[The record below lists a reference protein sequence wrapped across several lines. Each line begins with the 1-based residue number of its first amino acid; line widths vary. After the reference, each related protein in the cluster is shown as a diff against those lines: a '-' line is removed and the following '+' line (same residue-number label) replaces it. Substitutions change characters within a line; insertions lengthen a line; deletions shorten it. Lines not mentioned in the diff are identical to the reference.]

1 MLLVSTELFI
11 TTDFQRRW
19 VNELTEA
26 GPFFSGFSERSDE
39 LSKFPQE
46 NIEKLIKMGYT
57 TLTLPKEFGGGGITV
72 TDMVLF
78 QETIARFDS
87 ATALAIGW
95 HQGVIGELYENRKW
109 TEEQLAQFS
118 EAVQQGALVNRSVT
132 EAQTGSPTRGGR
144 PQTTAV
150 RTESGWMISG
160 EKTFTTMA
168 PALTHILVSV
178 WIEEKQKTG
187 FFLLPSDANGLSIRD
202 TWHMISM
209 RGTESQTL
217 VLDQVIATDDQ
228 LVEVNEAPRGNNQNG
243 WLLHIPA
250 CYMGIAQAARDYA
263 VHFAAT
269 YQPNSLNE
277 PIASLFSIQT
287 QIGKMDLELIK
298 ARHLLY
304 DIARIYDD
312 PARRV
317 HLQNELGVAKSIVT
331 NSAIEIVNLAMRI
344 VGAKSLEMSNPLQRY
359 YRDVRAGLH
368 NPPMDDMT
376 ITKLAQA
383 AISGQQ

>member
-1 MLLVSTELFI
+1 MSTELFI

-26 GPFFSGFSERSDE
+26 GPFFSSFSEPSDR
-39 LSKFPQE
+39 LSKFPKE
-46 NIEKLIKMGYT
+46 NIQKLVEMGYT
-57 TLTLPKEFGGGGITV
+57 SLILPEQYGGAGIKV

-78 QETIARFDS
+78 QETIAKFDS
-87 ATALAIGW
+87 SSALAIGW
-95 HQGVIGELYENRKW
+95 HQATVGNIFEKSLW
-109 TEEQLAQFS
+109 SPEQLDHFS
-118 EAVQQGALVNRSVT
+118 EVIQNGALVNRSAT

-144 PQTTAV
+144 PHTTAE
-150 RTESGWMISG
+150 RSENGWIITG

-168 PALTHILVSV
+168 PALTHFLVLAWV
-178 WIEEKQKTG
+178 EDKQSTG
-187 FFLLPSDANGLSIRD
+187 FFLIPRESVGLSIKE
-202 TWHMISM
+202 TWHTISM

-217 VLDQVIATDDQ
+217 VLEQVHVDPEQ
-228 LVEVNEAPRGNNQNG
+228 LVELDQAGSSRNTQNG

-250 CYMGIAQAARDYA
+250 CYLGIAQAARDYA

-269 YQPNSLNE
+269 YQPNSMNE
-277 PIASLFSIQT
+277 PISSLFNIQT

-304 DIARIYDD
+304 DIAGIYDN
-312 PARRV
+312 PERRI

-344 VGAKSLEMSNPLQRY
+344 VGAKSLELSNPLQRY

-376 ITKLAQA
+376 ITKLAHA
-383 AISGQQ
+383 AISGRQ

>member
-1 MLLVSTELFI
+1 MSTELFI

-26 GPFFSGFSERSDE
+26 GPFFSSFSEQSDE

-46 NIEKLIKMGYT
+46 NIEKLIEMGYT
-57 TLTLPKEFGGGGITV
+57 TLTLPKEFGGEGITV
-72 TDMVLF
+72 TDMVLL

-150 RTESGWMISG
+150 RIENGWVISG

-187 FFLLPSDANGLSIRD
+187 FFLLPSDTNGLSIKD
-202 TWHMISM
+202 TWHVISM

-217 VLDQVIATDDQ
+217 VLDQVEATDDQ
-228 LVEVNEAPRGNNQNG
+228 LVEVNDAPRGNNQNG

-277 PIASLFSIQT
+277 PIASLFNIQT

>member
-1 MLLVSTELFI
+1 MSTELFI

-19 VNELTEA
+19 VNDLTEA
-26 GPFFSGFSERSDE
+26 GPFFSSFSEQSDR
-39 LSKFPQE
+39 LSKFPKE
-46 NIEKLIKMGYT
+46 NIEKLVEMGFT
-57 TLTLPKEFGGGGITV
+57 ALTLPEQYGGAGASV
-72 TDMVLF
+72 SDMVLF
-78 QETIARFDS
+78 QETLARYDS

-95 HQGVIGELYENRKW
+95 HQGVVGELYENRKW
-109 TEEQLAQFS
+109 TEEQLALFA
-118 EAVQQGALVNRSVT
+118 EEIKNGALVNRTVT

-144 PQTTAV
+144 PQTAAV
-150 RTESGWMISG
+150 RSENGWVISG

-168 PALTHILVSV
+168 PVLTHFLVSS
-178 WIEEKQKTG
+178 WIEEKQQVG
-187 FFLLPSDANGLSIRD
+187 FFLIPRNAKGLSIKE
-202 TWHMISM
+202 TWHVVSM
-209 RGTESQTL
+209 RGTESHTL
-217 VLDQVIATDDQ
+217 VLDHVAAEDRQ
-228 LVEVNEAPRGNNQNG
+228 LVELNDGPRGSKING

-250 CYMGIAQAARDYA
+250 CYLGIAQAARDYA

-277 PIASLFSIQT
+277 PIASLFNVQT

-304 DIARIYDD
+304 DVAAIYDD
-312 PARRV
+312 PARRI
-317 HLQNELGVAKSIVT
+317 HLQNELGAAKSIVT

-344 VGAKSLEMSNPLQRY
+344 VGAKSLELSNPLQRY

-376 ITKLAQA
+376 ISKLAQA
-383 AISGQQ
+383 AIEQQQ

>member
-1 MLLVSTELFI
+1 MSTELFI

-26 GPFFSGFSERSDE
+26 GPFFSSFSERSDQ
-39 LSKFPQE
+39 LSKFPKE
-46 NIEKLIKMGYT
+46 NIEKLVEMGYT
-57 TLTLPKEFGGGGITV
+57 TLTLPKEFGGASSTV

-78 QETIARFDS
+78 QETLARFDS

-95 HQGVIGELYENRKW
+95 HQGVVGELYESRKW
-109 TEEQLAQFS
+109 TKEQLSQFS
-118 EAVQQGALVNRSVT
+118 EAIQQGALVNRSVT
-132 EAQTGSPTRGGR
+132 ETQTGSPTRGGQ
-144 PQTTAV
+144 PQTTAI
-150 RTESGWMISG
+150 RTNNGWVISG

-187 FFLLPSDANGLSIRD
+187 FFLLPSTTAGLSIRD

-217 VLDQVIATDDQ
+217 VLDQVEATDEQ

-277 PIASLFSIQT
+277 PIASLFNIQT

-304 DIARIYDD
+304 DIAGIYDD
-312 PARRV
+312 PARRA

-344 VGAKSLEMSNPLQRY
+344 VGAKSLELSNPLQRY

-383 AISGQQ
+383 AISEQR

>member
-26 GPFFSGFSERSDE
+26 GPFFSSFSERSDE
-39 LSKFPQE
+39 LSKFPLE
-46 NIEKLIKMGYT
+46 NIEKLINMGYT
-57 TLTLPKEFGGGGITV
+57 TLTLPKEFGGAGTTV

-95 HQGVIGELYENRKW
+95 HQGVVGELYENRKW

-118 EAVQQGALVNRSVT
+118 EAIQQGALVNRSVT

-150 RTESGWMISG
+150 RTNNGWMISG

-187 FFLLPSDANGLSIRD
+187 FFLLPSDTAGLSIRD

-217 VLDQVIATDDQ
+217 VLDQVVATDDQ

-263 VHFAAT
+263 VHFAST

>member
-1 MLLVSTELFI
+1 MSTELFI

-26 GPFFSGFSERSDE
+26 GPFFSSFSERSDE
-39 LSKFPQE
+39 LSKFPLE
-46 NIEKLIKMGYT
+46 NIEKLINMGYT
-57 TLTLPKEFGGGGITV
+57 TLTLPKEFGGAGTTV

-95 HQGVIGELYENRKW
+95 HQGVVGELYENRKW

-118 EAVQQGALVNRSVT
+118 EAIQQGALVNRSVT

-150 RTESGWMISG
+150 RTNNGWMISG

-187 FFLLPSDANGLSIRD
+187 FFLLPSDTAGLSIRD

-217 VLDQVIATDDQ
+217 VLDQVVATDDQ

-263 VHFAAT
+263 VHFAST

>member
-1 MLLVSTELFI
+1 MSTELFI

-26 GPFFSGFSERSDE
+26 GPFFSSFSERSDE
-39 LSKFPQE
+39 LSKFPLE

-57 TLTLPKEFGGGGITV
+57 TLTLPKEFGGAGTTV

-95 HQGVIGELYENRKW
+95 HQGVVGELYENRKW

-118 EAVQQGALVNRSVT
+118 EAIQQGALVNRSVT

-150 RTESGWMISG
+150 RTNNGWMISG

-187 FFLLPSDANGLSIRD
+187 FFLLPSDTAGLSIRD

-217 VLDQVIATDDQ
+217 VLDQVVATDDQ

-263 VHFAAT
+263 VHFAST

-376 ITKLAQA
+376 ITKLRR
-383 AISGQQ
+383 QQLVGNND

>member
-1 MLLVSTELFI
+1 MSTELFI

-19 VNELTEA
+19 VNQLTEA
-26 GPFFSGFSERSDE
+26 GPFFSSFSEQSDE
-39 LSKFPQE
+39 HSKFPKE
-46 NIEKLIKMGYT
+46 NIDKLVKMGYT
-57 TLTLPKEFGGGGITV
+57 TLTLPKELGGAGITV

-95 HQGVIGELYENRKW
+95 HQGVVGELYESRKW

-118 EAVQQGALVNRSVT
+118 EAIQQGALVNRSVT

-150 RTESGWMISG
+150 RTENGWVISG

-187 FFLLPSDANGLSIRD
+187 FFLLPSDTAGLSIRD

-217 VLDQVIATDDQ
+217 VLNQVEATDDQ
-228 LVEVNEAPRGNNQNG
+228 LVEVNEAQRGNNQNG

-312 PARRV
+312 RTRRV

-344 VGAKSLEMSNPLQRY
+344 VGAKSLELSNPLQRY

-383 AISGQQ
+383 AISEQQ

>member
-1 MLLVSTELFI
+1 MSTELFI

-19 VNELTEA
+19 VNDLTEA
-26 GPFFSGFSERSDE
+26 GPFFSSFSERSDR
-39 LSKFPQE
+39 LSKFPKE
-46 NIEKLIKMGYT
+46 NIEKLVEMGFT
-57 TLTLPKEFGGGGITV
+57 ALTLPEQYGGAGASV
-72 TDMVLF
+72 SDMVLF
-78 QETIARFDS
+78 QETLARYDS

-95 HQGVIGELYENRKW
+95 HQGVVGELYENRKW
-109 TEEQLAQFS
+109 TAEQLAQFA
-118 EAVQQGALVNRSVT
+118 EEIKNGALVNRTVT

-150 RTESGWMISG
+150 RSQNGWVISG

-168 PALTHILVSV
+168 PVLTHFLVSS
-178 WIEEKQKTG
+178 WIEEKQQVG
-187 FFLLPSDANGLSIRD
+187 FFLIPRNSKGLSIKE
-202 TWHMISM
+202 TWHVVSM
-209 RGTESQTL
+209 RGTESHTL
-217 VLDQVIATDDQ
+217 VLDHVAAEDQQ
-228 LVEVNEAPRGNNQNG
+228 LVELNDGPRGSKING

-250 CYMGIAQAARDYA
+250 CYLGIAQAARDYA

-277 PIASLFSIQT
+277 PIASLFNVQT

-304 DIARIYDD
+304 DVAAIYDN

-317 HLQNELGVAKSIVT
+317 HLQNELGAAKSIVT

-344 VGAKSLEMSNPLQRY
+344 VGAKSLELSNPLQRY

-376 ITKLAQA
+376 ISKLAQA
-383 AISGQQ
+383 AIEQQQ

>member
-1 MLLVSTELFI
+1 MSTELFI

-26 GPFFSGFSERSDE
+26 GPFFSSFSEQSDRQ
-39 LSKFPQE
+39 SKFPKE
-46 NIEKLIKMGYT
+46 NIQKLVEMGYT
-57 TLTLPKEFGGGGITV
+57 SLILPKQFGGAGIKV

-87 ATALAIGW
+87 STALAIGW
-95 HQGVIGELYENRKW
+95 HQATAGEIFEKTIW
-109 TEEQLAQFS
+109 SAEQLTHFS
-118 EAVQQGALVNRSVT
+118 EAIQNGALVNRSAT
-132 EAQTGSPTRGGR
+132 EVQSGSPTRGGR
-144 PQTTAV
+144 PQTEAV
-150 RTESGWMISG
+150 RFENGWIITG

-168 PALTHILVSV
+168 PVLTHFLVSAWV
-178 WIEEKQKTG
+178 EEKQRVG
-187 FFLLPSDANGLSIRD
+187 FFLIPREADGLSIKE
-202 TWHMISM
+202 TWHTISM

-217 VLDQVIATDDQ
+217 VLEQVKVQDQQ
-228 LVEVNEAPRGNNQNG
+228 LVELNELRPGSKQNG

-250 CYMGIAQAARDYA
+250 CYLGIAQAARDYA
-263 VHFAAT
+263 VHFAST
-269 YQPNSLNE
+269 YQPNSMNE
-277 PIASLFSIQT
+277 PIASLFNIQT

-304 DIARIYDD
+304 DIAGIYDN
-312 PARRV
+312 PERRI

-344 VGAKSLEMSNPLQRY
+344 VGAKSLELSNPLQRH

>member
-1 MLLVSTELFI
+1 MSTELFI

-19 VNELTEA
+19 VDQLTEA
-26 GPFFSGFSERSDE
+26 GPFFSSFSEQSDE
-39 LSKFPQE
+39 LSKFPKE
-46 NIEKLIKMGYT
+46 NIEKLVKMGYT
-57 TLTLPKEFGGGGITV
+57 TLTLPKEFGGAGITV

-95 HQGVIGELYENRKW
+95 HQGVVGELYESRKW

-118 EAVQQGALVNRSVT
+118 EAIQQGALVNRSVT
-132 EAQTGSPTRGGR
+132 EAQTGSPTRGGQ
-144 PQTTAV
+144 PQTTAS
-150 RTESGWMISG
+150 RTKNGWVISG

-187 FFLLPSDANGLSIRD
+187 FFLLPSDTAGLSIRD
-202 TWHMISM
+202 TWHTISM

-217 VLDQVIATDDQ
+217 VLDQVEATADQ
-228 LVEVNEAPRGNNQNG
+228 LVEVNEAPRGNKQNG

-317 HLQNELGVAKSIVT
+317 YLQNELGVAKSIVT

-344 VGAKSLEMSNPLQRY
+344 VGAKSLELSNPLQRH

>member
-1 MLLVSTELFI
+1 MSTELFI

-19 VNELTEA
+19 VDQLTEA
-26 GPFFSGFSERSDE
+26 GPFFSSFSEQSDE
-39 LSKFPQE
+39 LSKFPKE
-46 NIEKLIKMGYT
+46 NIEKLVKMGYT
-57 TLTLPKEFGGGGITV
+57 TLTLPKEFGGAGITV

-95 HQGVIGELYENRKW
+95 HQGVVGELYESRKW

-118 EAVQQGALVNRSVT
+118 EAIQQGALVNRSVT
-132 EAQTGSPTRGGR
+132 EAQTGSPTRGGQ
-144 PQTTAV
+144 PQTTAL
-150 RTESGWMISG
+150 RTKNGWVISG

-187 FFLLPSDANGLSIRD
+187 FFLLPSDTAGLSIRD
-202 TWHMISM
+202 TWHTISM

-217 VLDQVIATDDQ
+217 VLDQVEATADQ
-228 LVEVNEAPRGNNQNG
+228 LVEVNEAPRGNKQNG

-317 HLQNELGVAKSIVT
+317 YLQNELGVAKSIVT

-344 VGAKSLEMSNPLQRY
+344 VGAKSLELSNPLQRH

>member
-1 MLLVSTELFI
+1 MSTELFI

-19 VNELTEA
+19 VNELTAA
-26 GPFFSGFSERSDE
+26 GPFFSSFSERSDE
-39 LSKFPQE
+39 LSKFPKE
-46 NIEKLIKMGYT
+46 NIEKLVEMGYT
-57 TLTLPKEFGGGGITV
+57 TLTLPKEFGGAGSTV

-95 HQGVIGELYENRKW
+95 HQGVVGELYESRKW
-109 TEEQLAQFS
+109 TDEQLSGFS
-118 EAVQQGALVNRSVT
+118 EVIRQGALVNRAVT

-144 PQTTAV
+144 PETTAV
-150 RTESGWMISG
+150 RTANGWMITG

-187 FFLLPSDANGLSIRD
+187 FFLLPRETKGISIKE

-217 VLDQVIATDDQ
+217 VLDTVHATDDQ
-228 LVEVNEAPRGNNQNG
+228 LVEVNDAPRGNKQNG

-263 VHFAAT
+263 VHFAST

-277 PIASLFSIQT
+277 PISSLFNIQT

-304 DIARIYDD
+304 DIAGIYDD
-312 PARRV
+312 PDRRV

-344 VGAKSLEMSNPLQRY
+344 VGAKSLELSNPLQRY

-383 AISGQQ
+383 AISEQR

>member
-1 MLLVSTELFI
+1 MSTELFI

-26 GPFFSGFSERSDE
+26 GPFFSSFSEQSDR
-39 LSKFPQE
+39 LSKFPKE
-46 NIEKLIKMGYT
+46 NIKKLVEMGYT
-57 TLTLPKEFGGGGITV
+57 ALTLPKEFGGAGITV

-95 HQGVIGELYENRKW
+95 HQGVVGELYESRKW
-109 TEEQLAQFS
+109 TEEQLTQFS
-118 EAVQQGALVNRSVT
+118 EAIQQGALVNRSVT

-144 PQTTAV
+144 PQTNAV
-150 RTESGWMISG
+150 RTADGWVITG

-178 WIEEKQKTG
+178 WIEEKQKVG
-187 FFLLPSDANGLSIRD
+187 FFLLPRESEGLSIKE

-217 VLDQVIATDDQ
+217 VLDQVKAAPDQ
-228 LVEVNEAPRGNNQNG
+228 LVEVNDAPRGDKQNG
-243 WLLHIPA
+243 WILHIPS
-250 CYMGIAQAARDYA
+250 CYLGIAQAARDYA
-263 VHFAAT
+263 VQFAST

-304 DIARIYDD
+304 DIAGIYDN

-344 VGAKSLEMSNPLQRY
+344 VGAKSLELSNPLQRY

-383 AISGQQ
+383 AIDGQK

>member
-26 GPFFSGFSERSDE
+26 GPFFSSFSERSDE
-39 LSKFPQE
+39 LSKFPLE

-57 TLTLPKEFGGGGITV
+57 TLTLPKEFGGAGTTV

-95 HQGVIGELYENRKW
+95 HQGVVGELYENRKW

-118 EAVQQGALVNRSVT
+118 EAIQQGALVNRSVT
-132 EAQTGSPTRGGR
+132 EAQTGSPTRGGQ

-150 RTESGWMISG
+150 RTNNGWMISG

-187 FFLLPSDANGLSIRD
+187 FFLLPSDTAGLSIRD

-217 VLDQVIATDDQ
+217 VLDQVVATDDQ

-263 VHFAAT
+263 VHFAST

>member
-1 MLLVSTELFI
+1 MSTELFI

-19 VNELTEA
+19 VDQLTEA
-26 GPFFSGFSERSDE
+26 GPFFSSFSEQSDE
-39 LSKFPQE
+39 LSKFPKE
-46 NIEKLIKMGYT
+46 NIEKLVKMGYT
-57 TLTLPKEFGGGGITV
+57 TLTLPKEFGGAGITV

-95 HQGVIGELYENRKW
+95 HQGVVGELYESRKW

-118 EAVQQGALVNRSVT
+118 EAIQQGALVNRSVT
-132 EAQTGSPTRGGR
+132 EAQTGSPTRGGQ
-144 PQTTAV
+144 PQTTAI
-150 RTESGWMISG
+150 RTKNGWVISG

-168 PALTHILVSV
+168 PALTHILVSA

-187 FFLLPSDANGLSIRD
+187 FFLLPSDTAGLSIRD

-217 VLDQVIATDDQ
+217 VLDQVEATADQ
-228 LVEVNEAPRGNNQNG
+228 LVEVNEAPRGNKQNG

-312 PARRV
+312 PTRRI

-344 VGAKSLEMSNPLQRY
+344 VGAKSLELSNPLQRY

>member
-1 MLLVSTELFI
+1 MSTELFI

-19 VNELTEA
+19 VDQLTEA
-26 GPFFSGFSERSDE
+26 GPFFSSFSEQSDE
-39 LSKFPQE
+39 LSKFPKE
-46 NIEKLIKMGYT
+46 NIEKLVKMGYT
-57 TLTLPKEFGGGGITV
+57 TLTLPKEFGGAGITV

-95 HQGVIGELYENRKW
+95 HQGVVGELYESRKW

-118 EAVQQGALVNRSVT
+118 EAIQQGALVNRSVT
-132 EAQTGSPTRGGR
+132 EAQTGSPTRGGQ
-144 PQTTAV
+144 PQTTAS
-150 RTESGWMISG
+150 RTKNGWVISG

-187 FFLLPSDANGLSIRD
+187 FFLLPSDTAGLSIRD
-202 TWHMISM
+202 TWHTISM

-217 VLDQVIATDDQ
+217 VLDQVEATADQ
-228 LVEVNEAPRGNNQNG
+228 LVEVNEASRGNKQNG

-317 HLQNELGVAKSIVT
+317 YLQNELGVAKSIVT

-344 VGAKSLEMSNPLQRY
+344 VGAKSLELSNPLQRH

>member
-1 MLLVSTELFI
+1 MSTELFI

-19 VNELTEA
+19 VNDLTEA
-26 GPFFSGFSERSDE
+26 GPFFSSFSELSDR
-39 LSKFPQE
+39 LSKFPKE
-46 NIEKLIKMGYT
+46 NIEKLVEMGFT
-57 TLTLPKEFGGGGITV
+57 ALTLPEQYGGAGASV
-72 TDMVLF
+72 SDMVLF
-78 QETIARFDS
+78 QETLARYDS

-95 HQGVIGELYENRKW
+95 HQGVVGELYENRKW
-109 TEEQLAQFS
+109 TAEQLAQFA
-118 EAVQQGALVNRSVT
+118 EEIKNGALVNRTVT

-150 RTESGWMISG
+150 RSKNGWVISG

-168 PALTHILVSV
+168 PVLTHFLVSS
-178 WIEEKQKTG
+178 WIEEKQQVG
-187 FFLLPSDANGLSIRD
+187 FFLIPRISKGLSIKE
-202 TWHMISM
+202 TWHVVSM
-209 RGTESQTL
+209 RGTESHTL
-217 VLDQVIATDDQ
+217 VLDHVAAEDQQ
-228 LVEVNEAPRGNNQNG
+228 LVELNDGPRGSKING

-250 CYMGIAQAARDYA
+250 CYLGIAQAARDYA

-277 PIASLFSIQT
+277 PIASLFNVQT

-304 DIARIYDD
+304 DVAAIYDN

-317 HLQNELGVAKSIVT
+317 HLQNELGAAKSIVT

-344 VGAKSLEMSNPLQRY
+344 VGAKSLELSNPLQRY

-376 ITKLAQA
+376 ISKLAQA
-383 AISGQQ
+383 AIEQQQ

>member
-1 MLLVSTELFI
+1 MSTELFI

-26 GPFFSGFSERSDE
+26 GPFFSSFSERSDE
-39 LSKFPQE
+39 LSKFPLE

-57 TLTLPKEFGGGGITV
+57 TLTLPKEFGGAGTTV

-95 HQGVIGELYENRKW
+95 HQGVVGELYENRKW

-118 EAVQQGALVNRSVT
+118 EAIQQGALVNRSVT

-150 RTESGWMISG
+150 RTNNGWMISG

-187 FFLLPSDANGLSIRD
+187 FFLLPSDTAGLSIRD

-217 VLDQVIATDDQ
+217 VLDQVVATDDQ

-263 VHFAAT
+263 VHFAST

>member
-1 MLLVSTELFI
+1 MSTELFI

-19 VNELTEA
+19 VNQLTEA
-26 GPFFSGFSERSDE
+26 GPFFSSFSEQSDE
-39 LSKFPQE
+39 LSKFPKE
-46 NIEKLIKMGYT
+46 NIEKLVKMGYT
-57 TLTLPKEFGGGGITV
+57 TLTLPKELGGAGITV

-95 HQGVIGELYENRKW
+95 HQGVVGELYESRKW

-118 EAVQQGALVNRSVT
+118 EAIQQGALVNRSVT

-150 RTESGWMISG
+150 RTENGWVISG

-187 FFLLPSDANGLSIRD
+187 FFLLPSDTAGLSIRD

-217 VLDQVIATDDQ
+217 VLNQVEATDNQ

-312 PARRV
+312 RARRV

-344 VGAKSLEMSNPLQRY
+344 VGAKSLELSNPLQRY

>member
-1 MLLVSTELFI
+1 MSTELFI

-26 GPFFSGFSERSDE
+26 GPFFSSFSEQSDT
-39 LSKFPQE
+39 LSKFPKE
-46 NIEKLIKMGYT
+46 NIQKLVEMGYT
-57 TLTLPKEFGGGGITV
+57 TLTLPKEFGGEGISV

-95 HQGVIGELYENRKW
+95 HQGVVGELYENRKW
-109 TEEQLAQFS
+109 TVEQLAHFS
-118 EAVQQGALVNRSVT
+118 EAVQQGALINRSVT

-144 PQTTAV
+144 PQTTAT
-150 RTESGWMISG
+150 RSAGGWVISG

-168 PALTHILVSV
+168 PALTHFLVSV
-178 WIEEKQKTG
+178 WIEEKQQIG
-187 FFLLPSDANGLSIRD
+187 FFLIPRESEGLSIKE
-202 TWHMISM
+202 TWHTISM

-217 VLDQVIATDDQ
+217 VLDDVKATDDQ
-228 LVEVNEAPRGNNQNG
+228 LVEVNEAPRGNKLNG

-250 CYMGIAQAARDYA
+250 CYLGIAQAARDYA

-269 YQPNSLNE
+269 YQPNSLDE
-277 PIASLFSIQT
+277 PIASLFNIQT

-304 DIARIYDD
+304 DIASIYDD
-312 PARRV
+312 EARRV
-317 HLQNELGVAKSIVT
+317 HLQNELGAAKSIVT

-344 VGAKSLEMSNPLQRY
+344 VGAKSLELSNPLQRH

-376 ITKLAQA
+376 ITKLAHA
-383 AISGQQ
+383 AINEQK

>member
-19 VNELTEA
+19 VNQLTEA
-26 GPFFSGFSERSDE
+26 GPFFSSFSEQSDE
-39 LSKFPQE
+39 LSKFPKE
-46 NIEKLIKMGYT
+46 NIEKLVKMGYT
-57 TLTLPKEFGGGGITV
+57 TLTLPKELGGAGITV

-95 HQGVIGELYENRKW
+95 HQGVVGELYESRKW

-118 EAVQQGALVNRSVT
+118 EAIQQGALVNRSVT

-150 RTESGWMISG
+150 RTENGWVISG

-187 FFLLPSDANGLSIRD
+187 FFLLPSDTAGLSIRD

-217 VLDQVIATDDQ
+217 VLNQVEATDNQ

-312 PARRV
+312 RARRV

-344 VGAKSLEMSNPLQRY
+344 VGAKSLELSNPLQRY

>member
-19 VNELTEA
+19 VNQLTEA
-26 GPFFSGFSERSDE
+26 GPFFSSFSEQSDE
-39 LSKFPQE
+39 LSKFPKE
-46 NIEKLIKMGYT
+46 NIEKLVKMGYT
-57 TLTLPKEFGGGGITV
+57 TLTLPKELGGAGITV

-95 HQGVIGELYENRKW
+95 HQGVVGELYESRKW

-118 EAVQQGALVNRSVT
+118 EAIQQGALVNRSVT

-150 RTESGWMISG
+150 RTENGWVISG

-187 FFLLPSDANGLSIRD
+187 FFLLPSDTAGLSIRD

-217 VLDQVIATDDQ
+217 VLNQVEATDDQ

-312 PARRV
+312 RARRV

-344 VGAKSLEMSNPLQRY
+344 VGAKSLELSNPLQRY

>member
-1 MLLVSTELFI
+1 MSTELFI

-26 GPFFSGFSERSDE
+26 GPFFSSFSERSDE
-39 LSKFPQE
+39 LSKFPLE

-57 TLTLPKEFGGGGITV
+57 TLTLPKEFGGAGTTV

-95 HQGVIGELYENRKW
+95 HQGVVGELYENRKW

-118 EAVQQGALVNRSVT
+118 EAIQQGALVNRSVT
-132 EAQTGSPTRGGR
+132 EAQTGSPTRGGQ

-150 RTESGWMISG
+150 RTNNGWMISG

-187 FFLLPSDANGLSIRD
+187 FFLLPSDTAGLSIRD

-217 VLDQVIATDDQ
+217 VLDQVVATDDQ

-263 VHFAAT
+263 VHFAST

>member
-26 GPFFSGFSERSDE
+26 GPFFSSFSERSDE
-39 LSKFPQE
+39 LSKFPLE

-57 TLTLPKEFGGGGITV
+57 TLTLPKEFGGAGTTV

-95 HQGVIGELYENRKW
+95 HQGVVGELYENRKW

-118 EAVQQGALVNRSVT
+118 EAIQQGALVNRSVT

-150 RTESGWMISG
+150 RTNNGWMISG

-187 FFLLPSDANGLSIRD
+187 FFLLPSDTAGLSIRD

-217 VLDQVIATDDQ
+217 VLDQVVATDDQ

-263 VHFAAT
+263 VHFAST

>member
-1 MLLVSTELFI
+1 MSTELFI

-19 VNELTEA
+19 VNKLTEA
-26 GPFFSGFSERSDE
+26 GPFFSSFSEPSDM
-39 LSKFPQE
+39 LAKFPKESIQ
-46 NIEKLIKMGYT
+46 KLVDMGFT
-57 TLTLPKEFGGGGITV
+57 TLTLPTEFGGEGCTV
-72 TDMVLF
+72 TDMILF
-78 QETIARFDS
+78 QETLARFDS

-95 HQGVIGELYENRKW
+95 HQGVVGELYESRKW
-109 TEEQLAQFS
+109 NEVQLKQFS
-118 EAVQQGALVNRSVT
+118 EAITTGALVNRSVT

-144 PQTTAV
+144 PQTTAT
-150 RTESGWMISG
+150 RTAAGWTISG

-168 PALTHILVSV
+168 PALTHFLVSV
-178 WIEEKQKTG
+178 WIDEIQQTG
-187 FFLLPSDANGLSIRD
+187 FFLIPRSSNGLSIKD
-202 TWHMISM
+202 TWHTISM

-217 VLDQVIATDDQ
+217 VLDQVHVTDEQ
-228 LVEVNEAPRGNNQNG
+228 LVEVNDSPRGNKQNG

-250 CYMGIAQAARDYA
+250 CYLGIAQAARDYS

-277 PIASLFSIQT
+277 PIASLFNIQT

-304 DIARIYDD
+304 DIAGIYDD
-312 PARRV
+312 SARRV

-344 VGAKSLEMSNPLQRY
+344 VGAKSLELSNPLQRY

-376 ITKLAQA
+376 ITKLAHA
-383 AISGQQ
+383 AISEQQ

>member
-1 MLLVSTELFI
+1 MSTELFI

-19 VNELTEA
+19 VNDLTEA
-26 GPFFSGFSERSDE
+26 GPFFSSFSEQSDR
-39 LSKFPQE
+39 LSKFPKE
-46 NIEKLIKMGYT
+46 NIEKLVEMGFT
-57 TLTLPKEFGGGGITV
+57 ALTLPEQYGGDGASV
-72 TDMVLF
+72 SDMVLF
-78 QETIARFDS
+78 QETLARYDS

-95 HQGVIGELYENRKW
+95 HQGVVGELYENRKW
-109 TEEQLAQFS
+109 TAEQLAQFA
-118 EAVQQGALVNRSVT
+118 EEIKNGALVNRTVT

-150 RTESGWMISG
+150 RSKNGWVISG

-168 PALTHILVSV
+168 PVLTHFLVSS
-178 WIEEKQKTG
+178 WIEEKQQVG
-187 FFLLPSDANGLSIRD
+187 FFLIPRNSKGLSIKE
-202 TWHMISM
+202 TWHVVSM
-209 RGTESQTL
+209 RGTESHTL
-217 VLDQVIATDDQ
+217 VLDHVAAEDQQ
-228 LVEVNEAPRGNNQNG
+228 LVELNDGPRGSKING

-250 CYMGIAQAARDYA
+250 CYLGIAQAARDYA

-277 PIASLFSIQT
+277 PIASLFNVQT

-304 DIARIYDD
+304 DVAAIYDN

-317 HLQNELGVAKSIVT
+317 HLQNELGAAKSIVT

-344 VGAKSLEMSNPLQRY
+344 VGAKSLELSNPLQRY

-376 ITKLAQA
+376 ISKLAQA
-383 AISGQQ
+383 AIEQQQ

>member
-1 MLLVSTELFI
+1 MSTELFI

-19 VNELTEA
+19 VNQLTEA
-26 GPFFSGFSERSDE
+26 GPFFSSFSEQSDE
-39 LSKFPQE
+39 LSKFPKE
-46 NIEKLIKMGYT
+46 NIEKLVKMGYT
-57 TLTLPKEFGGGGITV
+57 TLTLPKELGGAGITV

-95 HQGVIGELYENRKW
+95 HQGVVGELYESRKW

-118 EAVQQGALVNRSVT
+118 EAIQQGALVNRSVT

-150 RTESGWMISG
+150 RTENGWVISG

-187 FFLLPSDANGLSIRD
+187 FFLLPSDTAGLSIRD

-217 VLDQVIATDDQ
+217 VLNQVEATDDQ

-312 PARRV
+312 RARRV

-344 VGAKSLEMSNPLQRY
+344 VGAKSLELSNPLQRY

-383 AISGQQ
+383 AISEQQ

>member
-1 MLLVSTELFI
+1 MSTELFI

-19 VNELTEA
+19 VDQLTEA
-26 GPFFSGFSERSDE
+26 GPFFSSFSEQSDE
-39 LSKFPQE
+39 LSKFPKE
-46 NIEKLIKMGYT
+46 NIEKLVKMGYT
-57 TLTLPKEFGGGGITV
+57 TLTLPKEFGGAGITV

-95 HQGVIGELYENRKW
+95 HQGVVGELYESRKW

-118 EAVQQGALVNRSVT
+118 EAIQQGALVNRSVT
-132 EAQTGSPTRGGR
+132 EAQTGSPTRGGQ
-144 PQTTAV
+144 PQTTAI
-150 RTESGWMISG
+150 RTKNGWVISG

-168 PALTHILVSV
+168 PALTHILVSA

-187 FFLLPSDANGLSIRD
+187 FFLLPSDTAGLSIRD

-217 VLDQVIATDDQ
+217 VLDQVEATAEQ
-228 LVEVNEAPRGNNQNG
+228 LVEVNEAPRGNKQNG

-344 VGAKSLEMSNPLQRY
+344 VGAKSLELSNPLQRY